1 MIDIII
7 KDFPMP
13 VSVNKSMMPVIG
25 RLKFNKNGKP
35 YGSGRFVKT
44 EEYKKFEAE
53 AIKWELSH
61 KKGLEALKAEIIKR
75 RQMLNKEGMELT
87 LKVQYFAVFPKEKL
101 ITVTNKLERRDA
113 DNLIKTCKDVLFKGL
128 CLDDKHVFKDEIEK
142 VVGESEYMIIKIT
155 EYSPKTEQ
163 NIKSILGL
171 R

>member
-25 RLKFNKNGKP
+25 KLKFNKNGKP
-35 YGSGRFVKT
+35 YGSGRFIKT
-44 EEYKKFEAE
+44 DAYKKFESDALN
-53 AIKWELSH
+53 WELSH
-61 KKGLEALKAEIIKR
+61 KKGLESLKAEIIKR
-75 RQMLNKEGMELT
+75 RQELIKQNLELT

-101 ITVTNKLERRDA
+101 ITINNKLERRDA
-113 DNLIKTCKDVLFKGL
+113 DNLIKTCKDVLFRSL

-155 EYSPKTEQ
+155 EYHPKTETHV
-163 NIKSILGL
+163 KSILGIK
-171 R
+171 